1 MAAIYKRK
9 NRNGTISWRAVIRIK
24 GHPTICN
31 HFELKQDA
39 DDWVAD
45 VERQIKLGQFKLER
59 HKAQATFADLLDR
72 YYSSGI
78 LEHRKSA
85 EETKRH
91 LNYWKERLKCYALAY
106 ITTELI
112 AKERELLANTPT
124 QKGTPRSSATTNRYV
139 AALSSIMSYCCRTL
153 GWISENPC
161 RNVIMLKEPPG
172 RDRILSDDELRR
184 LLKACRESKNEYL
197 YCIVLMALT
206 TGARKS
212 EILGLMWEQGIDF
225 ESKLAHLRITK
236 NGKPRSLP
244 LVPEVITEL
253 QKLYQQRN
261 PFKKLVFA
269 SKTTSGRIDFR
280 KPWVAALKR
289 AGIRDFVFH
298 SLRHQFATLAS
309 RQGASTL
316 ELQLATGHLSVES
329 LQVYTHMQG
338 QMVRK
343 FSDNIAKRI
352 LGNKSDVS
360 NNED

>member
-1 MAAIYKRK
+1 MASIYKRK
-9 NRNGTISWRAVIRIK
+9 KKNGAPSWRAVIRIT
-24 GHPTICN
+24 GHPAVCN
-31 HFELKQDA
+31 HFDMKQDA

-59 HKAQATFADLLDR
+59 HKAKATFSDLLNH

-78 LEHRKSA
+78 LGHRKA
-85 EETKRH
+85 AVDTVRH
-91 LNYWKERLKCYALAY
+91 LNYWKERFKSYSLAY

-112 AKERELLANTPT
+112 AKERQLLANKPT

-139 AALSSIMSYCCRTL
+139 AALSSLLSYCCRTL

-161 RNVIMLKEPPG
+161 SNVTMLKEPPG
-172 RDRILSDDELRR
+172 RDRILSDAELRR

-197 YCIVLMALT
+197 YCIVLIALT

-212 EILGLMWEQGIDF
+212 EILGLTWEQGIDF
-225 ESKLAHLRITK
+225 ESRLAHLRITK

-244 LVPEVITEL
+244 LVPEVVTEL
-253 QKLYQQRN
+253 QKLYERRN
-261 PFKKLVFA
+261 PAKKLVFA

-280 KPWVAALKR
+280 KPWVQALR
-289 AGIRDFVFH
+289 LAQIDDFVFH

-309 RQGASTL
+309 RQGASIL

-352 LGNKSDVS
+352 LGDV
-360 NNED
+360 NEALYKEG